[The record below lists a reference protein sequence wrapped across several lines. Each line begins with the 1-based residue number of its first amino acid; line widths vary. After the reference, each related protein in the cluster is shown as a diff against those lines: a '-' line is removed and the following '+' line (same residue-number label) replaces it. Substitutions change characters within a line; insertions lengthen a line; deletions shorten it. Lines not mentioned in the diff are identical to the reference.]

1 MTLCVLQLGLMCIIE
16 IISYSSYGNIETR
29 TVVLHRARRGF
40 GFVLR
45 GAKASSPLME
55 LRPSERCPGLQYL
68 DDVDAGGVADRA
80 GLRKGDFLVAVSCYI
95 ILTIKP
101 TSWRSSESRHKLW
114 RAMLGFSL
122 RDSIR
127 KFIEKLIKKLKK
139 NLCKVKWQWMS
150 NMAQTTDYCWGR

>member
-1 MTLCVLQLGLMCIIE
+1 MTICVFQLGLMCIIE

-95 ILTIKP
+95 ILTMIIFVPLK
-101 TSWRSSESRHKLW
+101 TQLLGGAQSHATNYGELCLDFLYAIASGNSS
-114 RAMLGFSL
+114 
-122 RDSIR
+122 
-127 KFIEKLIKKLKK
+127 K
-139 NLCKVKWQWMS
+139 N
-150 NMAQTTDYCWGR
+150 